1 MTQSN
6 PRLKYLITTANTLIL
21 ILGVLFALAVI
32 QDGAAHLFHTDGQD
46 VVLVPEDQ
54 LGVLNIIST
63 KVTSIQLESLAKIVL
78 GVSIIF
84 GLRRA
89 TQVLRQRFGETP

>member
-1 MTQSN
+1 MSLSN
-6 PRLKYLITTANTLIL
+6 PRLKHLITTANTLIL

-63 KVTSIQLESLAKIVL
+63 KVTTIQLESLAKIIL
-78 GVSIIF
+78 GVGIVY

-89 TQVLRQRFGETP
+89 TQVLTSTRN

>member
-1 MTQSN
+1 MSN
-6 PRLKYLITTANTLIL
+6 QQRIKWLIYGANTLIL
-21 ILGVLFALAVI
+21 ILGVMFALAVI

-46 VVLVPEDQ
+46 VVLVPEGQ

-63 KVTSIQLESLAKIVL
+63 KVTTIQLESLAKIIL
-78 GVSIIF
+78 GVGIVY

-89 TQVLRQRFGETP
+89 TQVIKQRFA